1 MSVPIL
7 LEKLDPMGITGD
19 LEQSLFND
27 YLGTRNQTVC
37 VDNHNSCPLPVEFG
51 VPQGSILGPLVF
63 LIYINDLPKVLTKCE
78 VVLYADDTALFV
90 HRQRFA

>member
-7 LEKLDPMGITGD
+7 LEKLDTMGD

-63 LIYINDLPKVLTKCE
+63 LLYINDLPKVLTKCK